1 MFEQWSIKRLLQL
14 WSLITLVSIVLIS
27 GVAIYTNQVLSDNQS
42 VLTQKVLTIQQA
54 INRMTTHAL
63 GLIIRQKQM
72 LSSESSDQLDT
83 LVSRSQLEHSF
94 LTQLQQIQSLTEPAD
109 QGTLESLQR
118 QFQQFLAIDT
128 QLFNIVSVQHQISRQ
143 LSERIKRVSEIE
155 QNIQQNVDA
164 ISGRIH
170 LNDVLS
176 RLEQDHQANKKGMRY
191 SESQRVDFVQLSQT
205 IQLQALTIRYLTQ
218 LLLHTHNLDELR
230 DIRENQLRQHEQ
242 MLRKTITKLQN
253 KLKQQDKPLYQIAVQ
268 LSVSERQLLQEV
280 LKKKQAIYELK
291 QQQIHNNQ
299 ALLAQQQEAIDVL
312 NAMMKTLDK
321 IALIAN
327 TKSEKLAQHVLLLAS
342 RAKWLIL
349 IATLVI
355 IFTMIRFVRAIAQR
369 INQPLQEVR
378 DAMHAL
384 SGGRFDLRLPEKEG
398 RSEFAV
404 LATDFNLFAS
414 KTEALI
420 QELGQAKADIQLRE
434 QHIRAILNGVP
445 EAILSIQEEG
455 VIDSG
460 NGTVESVLKVD
471 PHTIQGLNLTQFL
484 APAYRSLTMD
494 ELDALTRE
502 NKEVEGINYLGQP
515 FTMWLV
521 LNKIDSVSGAM
532 WVCVISDITI
542 WKQTEAKLKETS
554 SELNTIFENAM
565 VGIALIKERKL
576 QRINRKFEELFGYDR
591 SELEGQSTRIL
602 YPSDE
607 IYCMLGEEGYPTLAQ
622 GKSYVTEILLRR
634 KDGSQFW
641 GLMSGQ
647 IIDKAHPDAG
657 SIWLFE
663 DITQQRKNDE
673 KLKQLAT
680 TDILTGLP
688 NRSLFNDRL
697 EHALYKAN
705 RSGTRVAVLFMDL
718 DNFKHV
724 NDSLGHSA
732 GDLLLCEI
740 AQRLK
745 KSVREGDTIARLGG
759 DEFTVILEEI
769 RSAQNVAKVAEKIL
783 AATASSYDLEGTV
796 VSISPSIGISLYPAD
811 GRDVDTL
818 LKNADAA
825 MYHAKRSGKNN
836 FQFYS
841 ADMNAQA
848 SQRLALEAALR
859 KAVENE
865 EFYLHFQPQIHLES
879 RRLSGVEVLLRWHSQ
894 EWGNMSP
901 AEFVP
906 ILEQTG
912 LIHEVGQ
919 WVIKQSIQTYL
930 LLQTHLPDDFRM
942 AVNLSGRQFLGGNL
956 AAFVA
961 QALQEAGMPAHSL
974 ELEITESILMEDT
987 QLAVQTLNA
996 LSELGITLAIDDF
1009 GTGYSSLSYLKRFPL
1024 NILKIDRSFVHDI
1037 TLDKDDAAIVDA
1049 ILAIS
1054 RRLNLK
1060 VVAEGV
1066 ETQAQLDFLQEKGC
1080 DYVQGYYFSKPL
1092 PLSELTQFVT
1102 QYQSHNTYT

>member
-27 GVAIYTNQVLSDNQS
+27 GVAIYTNQVLSHDQS
-42 VLTQKVLTIQQA
+42 LLTQKVLTIQQA
-54 INRMTTHAL
+54 INRMTAQAS

-72 LSSESSDQLDT
+72 LSLESSDQLDT

-94 LTQLQQIQSLTEPAD
+94 LTQLQQIQSLTEPKE

-118 QFQQFLAIDT
+118 QFQQFLSIDA
-128 QLFNIVSVQHQISRQ
+128 QLFNIVSAQHQISRQ
-143 LSERIKRVSEIE
+143 LSERIKRVSQIE
-155 QNIQQNVDA
+155 QNIQRNVDA

-218 LLLHTHNLDELR
+218 LLLHTQNLDELR
-230 DIRENQLRQHEQ
+230 DICENQLRQHEQ
-242 MLRKTITKLQN
+242 MLRKTITELQN
-253 KLKQQDKPLYQIAVQ
+253 KLKQDKPLYQIAVQ
-268 LSVSERQLLQEV
+268 LSVSETQLLQEV
-280 LKKKQAIYELK
+280 LKKEQAIYELK

-299 ALLAQQQEAIDVL
+299 ALLAQQQEAIEAL
-312 NAMMKTLDK
+312 NAMMATLNQ
-321 IALIAN
+321 ISRIAN
-327 TKSEKLAQHVLLLAS
+327 AKSEKLAQRVLLLAN

-349 IATLVI
+349 IVTIVI
-355 IFTMIRFVRAIAQR
+355 ILTMIRFVWAIAKR

-384 SGGRFDLRLPEKEG
+384 SSGRFDLRLPEKEG
-398 RSEFAV
+398 HSEFAV

-420 QELGQAKADIQLRE
+420 QELAQAKASIQQRE

-445 EAILSIQEEG
+445 EAILSIHAEG
-455 VIDSG
+455 VIDSA

-471 PHTIQGLNLTQFL
+471 PYTIQGLNLTQFL
-484 APAYRSLTMD
+484 TPAYRSLTME

-542 WKQTEAKLKETS
+542 WKQTEAKLQETS

-565 VGIALIKERKL
+565 VGIALLKDRKL
-576 QRINRKFEELFGYDR
+576 HRINRKFEQLFGYDR

-607 IYCMLGEEGYPTLAQ
+607 IYRTLGEEGYPTLAQ

-663 DITQQRKNDE
+663 DITQQRENDE

-697 EHALYKAN
+697 AHALYKAN

-724 NDSLGHSA
+724 NDSLGHKA
-732 GDLLLCEI
+732 GDLLLCEV

-745 KSVREGDTIARLGG
+745 SSVREGDTIARLGG
-759 DEFTVILEEI
+759 DEFTIILEEI
-769 RSAQNVAKVAEKIL
+769 RSAQHVAKVAEKIL
-783 AATASSYDLEGTV
+783 AATASSYNLEGTV
-796 VSISPSIGISLYPAD
+796 VSISPSIGISLFPAD

-825 MYHAKRSGKNN
+825 MYHAKRNGKNN

-859 KAVENE
+859 RAVENE

-879 RRLSGVEVLLRWHSQ
+879 RRLSGMEVLLRWHTQ
-894 EWGNMSP
+894 EWGDMSP

-930 LLQTHLPDDFRM
+930 LLQTHLPDDFRV
-942 AVNLSGRQFLGGNL
+942 AVNLSGRQFLGGDL

-987 QLAVQTLNA
+987 QLAVSTLNA
-996 LSELGITLAIDDF
+996 LSNQGITLAIDDF

-1054 RRLNLK
+1054 RRLNMK

-1092 PLSELTQFVT
+1092 PLSELTEFVT